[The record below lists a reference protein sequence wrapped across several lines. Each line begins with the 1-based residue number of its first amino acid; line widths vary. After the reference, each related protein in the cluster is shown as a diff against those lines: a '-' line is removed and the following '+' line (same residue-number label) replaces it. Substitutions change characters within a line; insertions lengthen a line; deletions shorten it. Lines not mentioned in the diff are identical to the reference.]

1 MNLSEIRSMIGSIID
16 YDPQVQSYK
25 DEVNRI
31 VNEIYL
37 EFFTSQAWKFSQK
50 SIDYYTH
57 TDVID
62 TAAVINFQSLSETI
76 LSAKITLSSNFF
88 LANSNTPTRFGQIRR
103 EGDVLKITGAS
114 DDINNGL
121 YIIDKVNADGINIEV
136 SKYSSNSPR
145 HFFRGTAGTTEVV
158 TVSIE
163 ERHLKLPYDCMNI
176 LSVGI
181 RNLEEAGVGTN
192 AVGHVFALSRRDDEE
207 LGLRDDFVG
216 TPTTW
221 IPYDHP
227 PSTVNR
233 VVRDFIPRSGKDF
246 NVINATTGFT
256 AWPAGTYEFCVAYEL
271 HGNVGPKSDPI
282 SVVIDRRPTFTFQ
295 DTTKLGGFGL
305 RKRIYFRIKSVE
317 GLIVGQNHEE
327 NFWRD
332 LGAFT
337 YASTTTA
344 SLGALVVEDTVTSY
358 ELPFTETWY
367 PFTTLNGLL
376 QVPRETV
383 VLDNRW
389 RIRLHPRPSTQ
400 TPMRIRYMYYPGKL
414 LDDYDSPNSPTD
426 THRYLV
432 YRACQELF
440 VKHKNP
446 NMALYYEKK
455 ADDEMRKCEKRYL
468 SERAQYY
475 IKGGIS
481 GGPQRLRPFR
491 NLTHGTGRDGT

>member
-76 LSAKITLSSNFF
+76 
-88 LANSNTPTRFGQIRR
+88 SNTPTRFGQIRR

-114 DDINNGL
+114 NPIDNGL
-121 YIIDKVNADGINIEV
+121 YIVDKVNADGINIEV

-163 ERHLKLPYDCMNI
+163 ERHLKLPYDCINI

-246 NVINATTGFT
+246 NVINAATGFV

-317 GLIVGQNHEE
+317 GLIAGQTHKE
-327 NFWRD
+327 NF
-332 LGAFT
+332 
-337 YASTTTA
+337 
-344 SLGALVVEDTVTSY
+344 
-358 ELPFTETWY
+358 
-367 PFTTLNGLL
+367 
-376 QVPRETV
+376 
-383 VLDNRW
+383 
-389 RIRLHPRPSTQ
+389 
-400 TPMRIRYMYYPGKL
+400 
-414 LDDYDSPNSPTD
+414 
-426 THRYLV
+426 
-432 YRACQELF
+432 
-440 VKHKNP
+440 
-446 NMALYYEKK
+446 
-455 ADDEMRKCEKRYL
+455 
-468 SERAQYY
+468 
-475 IKGGIS
+475 
-481 GGPQRLRPFR
+481 
-491 NLTHGTGRDGT
+491 

>member
-1 MNLSEIRSMIGSIID
+1 MNLLEIRNMIGSIID

-37 EFFTSQAWKFSQK
+37 EMFTSQAWKFSQK
-50 SIDYYTH
+50 AVDYYTH

-62 TAAVINFQSLSETI
+62 TAAVINFQDLSETI
-76 LSAKITLSSNFF
+76 LSAKVTLSSDLF
-88 LANSNTPTRFGQIRR
+88 LGQSVANTRFGQLRR
-103 EGDVLKITGAS
+103 EGDILKITGAS

-121 YIIDKVNADGINIEV
+121 YIIDKVNANARDIEI

-145 HFFRGTAGTTEVV
+145 HFFKGTGGTTETV

-163 ERHLKLPYDCMNI
+163 ERQLKLPYDCINI

-227 PSTVNR
+227 PATVNR

-246 NVINATTGFT
+246 NVIDAPT
-256 AWPAGTYEFCVAYEL
+256 AGNGWKPGTYEFCMAYEL
-271 HGNVGPKSDPI
+271 HGNVGPKSDAI
-282 SVVIDRRPTFTFQ
+282 SVAITKRPEFTFQ
-295 DTTKLGGFGL
+295 DTTKLGAYGL
-305 RKRIYFRIKSVE
+305 RKRIYFRIKAVE
-317 GLIVGQNHEE
+317 GIIGGINHEE

-332 LGAFT
+332 IGAFT
-337 YASTTTA
+337 YSSSGAT
-344 SLGALVVEDTVTSY
+344 LGALIVEDTVTSY
-358 ELPFTETWY
+358 EFPYQEFWY
-367 PFTTLNGLL
+367 CFNNLDGLL

-389 RIRLHPRPSTQ
+389 RIRLHPRPATQ

-432 YRACQELF
+432 YRACEELF

-455 ADDEMRKCEKRYL
+455 ANDEMRKCEKRYL

-491 NLTHGTGRDGT
+491 NLTHGTGQDGI